1 MKLLAFKRFAIVL
14 VALLASSTAFAQK
27 QSLSDRI
34 AALEQKSAAQSQ
46 GSGQANVELLNR
58 LTQLQSEM
66 KALREQIEALQNENA
81 QLKQRNRDQYIDLDT
96 RLNKLEANPAAAA
109 TVPRTTTTPP
119 RTGAGATTVPPT
131 TRPPS
136 TTTTRTVT
144 PIAGTRPPSTSATVP
159 SDAANEQS
167 AYGMAFDALKRKD
180 YVESARLFKTFTETY
195 PQGSLA
201 PNAWYWL
208 GESYYVTQNYEIA
221 MQSFEALL
229 SQFPD
234 SSKVPDGMLKLGY
247 CQTQLGLKDRA
258 KNTFNEVLR
267 LYPMT
272 DAARFAQSQLRSM
285 NLGP

>member
-1 MKLLAFKRFAIVL
+1 MILFSFKRSGCL
-14 VALLASSTAFAQK
+14 LLMALMAASPVWSQK
-27 QSLSDRI
+27 QSLSDRV
-34 AALEQKSAAQSQ
+34 AALEQKSAAQNQ
-46 GSGQANVELLNR
+46 GAGQANTELLNR

-66 KALREQIEALQNENA
+66 KSLREQIEAIQNENA

-96 RLNKLEANPAAAA
+96 RLNKLEANPVA
-109 TVPRTTTTPP
+109 TATTPRPTMTTAGTAPSRPSTSP
-119 RTGAGATTVPPT
+119 RPTTPAT
-131 TRPPS
+131 TRPANPVPRPA
-136 TTTTRTVT
+136 TPNVT
-144 PIAGTRPPSTSATVP
+144 GSSEAG
-159 SDAANEQS
+159 NEQS
-167 AYGMAFDALKRKD
+167 AYGLAFDALKRKD
-180 YVESARLFKTFTETY
+180 YVESARLFKAFTEAY
-195 PQGSLA
+195 PQGQLT

-234 SSKVPDGMLKLGY
+234 SSKIPDGMLKLGY

>member
-1 MKLLAFKRFAIVL
+1 MNVFSLKRGSFVL
-14 VALLASSTAFAQK
+14 FVALLAANSAWGQK
-27 QSLSDRI
+27 QSLGDRV
-34 AALEQKSAAQSQ
+34 AALEQKAASQ
-46 GSGQANVELLNR
+46 GQGANQANAELLNR

-96 RLNKLEANPAAAA
+96 RLNKLEGGSGAA
-109 TVPRTTTTPP
+109 TSAPSAATPTRPPTATPP
-119 RTGAGATTVPPT
+119 RTGAAPVSTPPRPAT
-131 TRPPS
+131 PS
-136 TTTTRTVT
+136 TTAPTTS
-144 PIAGTRPPSTSATVP
+144 PSTGANPAT
-159 SDAANEQS
+159 EQS
-167 AYGMAFDALKRKD
+167 AYVIAFDALKRKD
-180 YVESARLFKTFTETY
+180 YVESARLFKSFTETY
-195 PQGSLA
+195 PQGQLT

-247 CQTQLGLKDRA
+247 CQAQLGLKDRA
-258 KNTFNEVLR
+258 RSTFNEVLR
-267 LYPMT
+267 LYPAT
-272 DAARFAQSQLRSM
+272 DAARFAQSQLRSI